1 VLVGDH
7 STRKANGD
15 AKLFPHDADEVLL
28 ILRHFYGPV
37 HGLPEL
43 LFYRAVLGVNRLV
56 AVLTDSPVPL
66 VHLLLSALAL
76 PVLHNVYCPVW

>member
-1 VLVGDH
+1 
-7 STRKANGD
+7 
-15 AKLFPHDADEVLL
+15 
-28 ILRHFYGPV
+28 
-37 HGLPEL
+37 
-43 LFYRAVLGVNRLV
+43 VNRLV

>member
-1 VLVGDH
+1 MLVGDH

-43 LFYRAVLGVNRLV
+43 ILDGAVGGVDWLV
-56 AVLTDSPVPL
+56 AVLADSPVPL